1 MEEIYEDYIPCSGGG
16 VMQVRIKKGDT
27 VEAISGREKGK
38 TGKVLKVLS
47 SKKGSRY
54 VLVEKINMIKKHMK
68 PSQKNKEGGIL
79 EKEGPM
85 HISNVSV
92 VCPKCGKAT
101 RVGVQVGDD
110 KKMRYCK
117 KCREI
122 ID

>member
-1 MEEIYEDYIPCSGGG
+1 MEEIHEDYISCSGGG

-27 VEAISGREKGK
+27 VEAIYGKEKGK
-38 TGKVLKVLS
+38 SGKVLKVLS
-47 SKKGSRY
+47 AKDNKY

-79 EKEGPM
+79 EREGPL

-92 VCPKCGKAT
+92 VCPKCSKAT
-101 RVGVQVGDD
+101 RVGMQVGDD
-110 KKMRYCK
+110 KKMRFCK
-117 KCREI
+117 KCRET

>member
-1 MEEIYEDYIPCSGGG
+1 MEEIHEDYISCSGGG
-16 VMQVRIKKGDT
+16 VMQVKIKKGDT
-27 VEAISGREKGK
+27 VEAIYGKEKGK
-38 TGKVLKVLS
+38 SGKVLKVLS
-47 SKKGSRY
+47 AKDNKY

-79 EKEGPM
+79 EREGPL

-92 VCPKCGKAT
+92 VCPKCSKAT
-101 RVGVQVGDD
+101 RVGMQVGDD
-110 KKMRYCK
+110 KKMRFCK